1 MRVETLS
8 SKQFNFNIFLTR
20 QLFSMFCQ
28 LFSFVYN
35 NGTRLN
41 EKYGREDIVS
51 IAKEVE
57 GKTAEE
63 VVEYSKV
70 QTSQ

>member
-1 MRVETLS
+1 
-8 SKQFNFNIFLTR
+8 
-20 QLFSMFCQ
+20 MFCQ